1 MMLIQKIRSAR
12 GIGLL
17 LCMQGIMPSA
27 QADNPTTI
35 IPLTGQVVSNTCTF
49 NNANQTVTLGKVSP
63 ADFRD
68 NGIKAATNFT
78 VGITCGAGVSAV
90 QIIPTGQAD
99 TMDSTAFTNNG
110 SAENVGLRLLSSDG
124 QVLTPDGSAGVSVTP
139 SGGSG
144 SYTFQA
150 GYVATG
156 NVSGGSFTSM
166 VTLSFDYS

>member
-1 MMLIQKIRSAR
+1 MSMPKIPSAG
-12 GIGLL
+12 GISLL
-17 LCMQGIMPSA
+17 LCLQGFVPSA
-27 QADNPTTI
+27 QADNPTTT
-35 IPLTGQVVSNTCTF
+35 IPLTGRIVSNTCTF
-49 NNANQTVTLGKVSP
+49 NNANQTVTLSKVSL
-63 ADFRD
+63 AAFRD
-68 NGIKAATNFT
+68 NGVKAAKNFT
-78 VGITCGAGVSAV
+78 VGIACGAGVSMV
-90 QIIPTGQAD
+90 KIVPTGQAD
-99 TMDSTAFTNNG
+99 AIDETAFSNSG

-124 QVLTPDGSAGVSVTP
+124 QVLSPDGSIGVSLTP